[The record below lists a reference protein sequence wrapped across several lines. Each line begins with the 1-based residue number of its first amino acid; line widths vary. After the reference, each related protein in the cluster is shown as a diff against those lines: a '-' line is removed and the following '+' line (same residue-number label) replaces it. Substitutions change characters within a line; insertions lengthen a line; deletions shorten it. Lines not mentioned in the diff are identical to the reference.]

1 MMHYANA
8 ANFRTSLEERIRQL
22 AGRDGSAIQRV
33 RKRVAIERFL
43 ARLQDPSDSP
53 WFLKGA
59 FALDLRFGERARTT
73 KDLDL
78 GIDLSLVSDPTIA
91 GAEIVHR
98 LREGGARPLQD
109 FFVFSVPGEGEEILR
124 EPGAHAY
131 RFTVRAS
138 LADRPFEDFRVD
150 VGAGLELVTPLEEIP
165 ESDTLVFAG
174 ITPRRFRAI
183 SLPQQFAEKVHALT
197 RRWEDRENTRVKDL
211 VDITLILESSPPE
224 PKVARI
230 AVERI
235 FEGRGTHTLPTPTGI
250 PDPPP
255 TWVGSYGVL
264 AKEIGLAHVTI
275 DEATSLLREY
285 WTTIFR

>member
-1 MMHYANA
+1 MRYATA
-8 ANFRTSLEERIRQL
+8 ANFRTALEERIRQIP
-22 AGRDGSAIQRV
+22 GRDGFAIQRL
-33 RKRVAIERFL
+33 RKRLAFERFL

-91 GAEIVHR
+91 GPEIVHR

-150 VGAGLELVTPLEEIP
+150 VGAGLELVTPVEEIP
-165 ESDTLVFAG
+165 ETDTLTFAG
-174 ITPRRFRAI
+174 IVPRRFRAI
-183 SLPQQFAEKVHALT
+183 SLAQHFAEKVHVLT
-197 RRWEDRENTRVKDL
+197 RPWEDRENTRVKDL
-211 VDITLILESSPPE
+211 VDITLILEVNAPE
-224 PKVARI
+224 PKIAR
-230 AVERI
+230 AALNRI
-235 FEGRGTHTLPTPTGI
+235 FEGRGTHTLPTGI
-250 PDPPP
+250 PDPPA
-255 TWVGSYGVL
+255 TWVESYGL
-264 AKEIGLAHVTI
+264 EARQIGLAHVVME
-275 DEATSLLREY
+275 DATEFLRRY
-285 WTTIFR
+285 WSRIFA